1 MIDLDITLKRLEDLK
16 REVERIEF
24 SHSFI
29 PEMVEQSIKC
39 RRELE
44 PLIEMIGW
52 HLMEEDCEDCEE

>member
-1 MIDLDITLKRLEDLK
+1 MIDIDITLKRLEDLR

-29 PEMVEQSIKC
+29 PEIVEQAIKC

-44 PLIEMIGW
+44 PLIEMVGW
-52 HLMEEDCEDCEE
+52 HAIENDDE